1 MIAAAKIIP
10 LSGKLGAKVGA
21 REDKLSKAVATGI
34 ESTVT
39 KERGEHGEEATA
51 ANATTEVTVKEAKRG
66 LSKARD
72 EGGGGQLTAGA
83 ETHTMKTSREVKAGT
98 DNAMVKSIRI
108 EMALNMGSEGAVN
121 DPSGVSGDGRRK
133 MAKPVVKIG
142 SDAVI
147 GGGPRVMA
155 MRMEQSLGSR

>member
-1 MIAAAKIIP
+1 
-10 LSGKLGAKVGA
+10 
-21 REDKLSKAVATGI
+21 VATGI

-51 ANATTEVTVKEAKRG
+51 ANTTTEVTVKEAKRG

-108 EMALNMGSEGAVN
+108 EMALNMGCEGAV
-121 DPSGVSGDGRRK
+121 SRCLRR
-133 MAKPVVKIG
+133 ALTVC
-142 SDAVI
+142 
-147 GGGPRVMA
+147 
-155 MRMEQSLGSR
+155 QL

>member
-1 MIAAAKIIP
+1 
-10 LSGKLGAKVGA
+10 
-21 REDKLSKAVATGI
+21 
-34 ESTVT
+34 
-39 KERGEHGEEATA
+39 
-51 ANATTEVTVKEAKRG
+51 
-66 LSKARD
+66 
-72 EGGGGQLTAGA
+72 
-83 ETHTMKTSREVKAGT
+83 MKTSREVKAGT

-121 DPSGVSGDGRRK
+121 DPSGVGGDGLRK
-133 MAKPVVKIG
+133 MAKPVPVVKIG